1 MPSRGC
7 QASLLR
13 RRPEDIGSLLV
24 RVLRTTVLRLERHLA
39 ALGLTDGMLAAVITV
54 MVLELNIPHDASLA
68 AFAGPAVSAEPD
80 A

>member
-1 MPSRGC
+1 M
-7 QASLLR
+7 
-13 RRPEDIGSLLV
+13 

-80 A
+80 VESSSHHVEQGSRAAIL